1 MMKIA
6 VIAMILILIN
16 IVASVVATADVFG
29 SGQVSF
35 YETEYTGTYT
45 DISGRNISSF
55 SEAQQFTESMNIF
68 NVMLGSL
75 SFNWIIQYVPTAALK
90 EAAANTVVAGLNAF
104 LVFLISVAVLEMFM
118 KRHNI
123 LG

>member
-1 MMKIA
+1 MKVA

-29 SGQVSF
+29 SGPVSF

-45 DISGRNISSF
+45 DISGTNISSY
-55 SEAQQFTESMNIF
+55 SETQQFTESMNIF
-68 NVMLGSL
+68 NVLIGAL

-90 EAAANTVVAGLNAF
+90 EAVTDTIVLGFNLS
-104 LVFLISVAVLEMFM
+104 LI
-118 KRHNI
+118 HI
-123 LG
+123 